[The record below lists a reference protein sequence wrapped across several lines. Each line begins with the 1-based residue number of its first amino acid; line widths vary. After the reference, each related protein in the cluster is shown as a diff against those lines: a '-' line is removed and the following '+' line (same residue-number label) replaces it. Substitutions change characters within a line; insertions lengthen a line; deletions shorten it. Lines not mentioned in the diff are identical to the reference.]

1 MEPGSGENHR
11 LKPERRPQLH
21 ARGRGGK
28 QIKVAHHPMGPHTTC
43 AGRGARW
50 GTLHPYAL
58 FQAGITRALHFGS
71 CPLAARPA
79 SSAAP
84 MLDFLRQSSTSFWA
98 WLILLA
104 LAAAFGLSFGLPSDS
119 LTLGNKP
126 IVEVHGATIND
137 DDYRAQ
143 YSLMSGVVRIPKDV
157 RMQQMFGVKE
167 EVLESLIERE
177 LLAHAGEEMGLSA
190 TAHDAE
196 DLVAHG
202 HMIILGMSVSWLG
215 ELDQFNYKLF
225 KNLLANY
232 QLPENRFLE
241 LQSREVLARSV
252 RDLVRSS
259 VVVPEPVLRE
269 QYEASAN
276 KLSLRYARYDIA
288 PYADLV
294 DPSADEVAAW
304 TAEHTDELKK
314 ALGTQGS
321 RFTKLPEQIRVSVIA
336 IDKPAAEAGEGL
348 QAAARAKAEDAR
360 KRVDAGAAFRDVA
373 REVSNDE
380 GTARRGGDFGWT
392 GVKVGTGLDP
402 ALDEALRSLEVDALS
417 EIVEGEN
424 DFFITRVEGKREGDV
439 PEEDA
444 LRELAIEAVQE
455 SKGKALARVAAE
467 EDRDAVLGGKSVDD
481 VFAAPGAAAGLE
493 DAAIEGDGEAAPA
506 EAKPARAK
514 AELRETGLF
523 SKSAAIPNLGLMP
536 DLVEAAWG
544 SDPETALLPEI
555 YETQGALIVAG
566 LEAKEGA
573 TDEGFAE
580 AREQLYTAA
589 WMGKGN
595 KVTSNW
601 AERLCLEAKGK
612 GSVTVSEDK
621 VQRLVTYDV
630 ETKDGE
636 PESFKPYSV
645 CDRVGN
651 QGGLLRA
658 GIGGGF

>member
-1 MEPGSGENHR
+1 
-11 LKPERRPQLH
+11 
-21 ARGRGGK
+21 
-28 QIKVAHHPMGPHTTC
+28 
-43 AGRGARW
+43 
-50 GTLHPYAL
+50 
-58 FQAGITRALHFGS
+58 
-71 CPLAARPA
+71 
-79 SSAAP
+79 

-126 IVEVHGATIND
+126 IVEVHGASIND

-143 YSLMSGVVRIPKDV
+143 YGLMSGVVRIPKDA

-177 LLAHAGEEMGLSA
+177 LLAHAGEDMGLAA
-190 TAHDAE
+190 TTHDAE

-215 ELDQFNYKLF
+215 DLDQFNYKLF
-225 KNLLANY
+225 QNLLANY

-241 LQSREVLARSV
+241 LQSREVLARTV
-252 RDLVRSS
+252 RDLVRSA

-269 QYEASAN
+269 EYEASAN

-304 TAEHTDELKK
+304 TTEHAEDLKK
-314 ALGTQGS
+314 ALGTQGA

-336 IDKPAAEAGEGL
+336 IDKPAAEAGEAL
-348 QAAARAKAEDAR
+348 QAAARAKAQDAR
-360 KRVDAGAAFRDVA
+360 ARIEAGAAFRDVA
-373 REVSNDE
+373 REVSTDE
-380 GTARRGGDFGWT
+380 GTARKGGDFGWT
-392 GVKVGTGLDP
+392 GVKVGTGLDA
-402 ALDEALRSLEVDALS
+402 ALDEALPSLEVDALS
-417 EIVEGEN
+417 EVIEGEN

-444 LRELAIEAVQE
+444 LRELAIEAIKE
-455 SKGKALARVAAE
+455 NKGKALAKVAAQ
-467 EDRDAVLGGKSVDD
+467 EDRDAVLAGESIDE
-481 VFAAPGAAAGLE
+481 VFAASGEIPGLE
-493 DAAIEGDGEAAPA
+493 DAAIEGDADA
-506 EAKPARAK
+506 EGATPTPAKPARVK

-523 SKSAAIPNLGLMP
+523 SKSGPIPNLGLMP
-536 DLVEAAWG
+536 DLVEAAWA
-544 SDPETALLPEI
+544 SEVETAVLGEI
-555 YETQGALIVAG
+555 YETPGALIVAG
-566 LEAKEGA
+566 LAAKEGA
-573 TDEGFAE
+573 TDEGFAQ
-580 AREQLYTAA
+580 AREQLYAAA
-589 WMGKGN
+589 WAGKGM
-595 KVTSNW
+595 KVTANW

-612 GSVTVSEDK
+612 GDITVSEDK
-621 VQRLVTYDV
+621 VQRMVTYDV
-630 ETKDGE
+630 ETQEGE
-636 PESFKPYSV
+636 PEGFKPYSV

-658 GIGGGF
+658 GMFGGF

>member
-1 MEPGSGENHR
+1 
-11 LKPERRPQLH
+11 
-21 ARGRGGK
+21 
-28 QIKVAHHPMGPHTTC
+28 
-43 AGRGARW
+43 
-50 GTLHPYAL
+50 
-58 FQAGITRALHFGS
+58 
-71 CPLAARPA
+71 
-79 SSAAP
+79 

-119 LTLGNKP
+119 LSFGNKP

-143 YSLMSGVVRIPKDV
+143 YSLMGGVVRIPKDA

-177 LLAHAGEEMGLSA
+177 LLAHAGEEMGLAA

-215 ELDQFNYKLF
+215 DLDQFNYKMF

-259 VVVPEPVLRE
+259 VVIPEPVLRE

-276 KLSLRYARYDIA
+276 KLSLQYARYEIG

-294 DPSADEVAAW
+294 DPSEEDVEAW
-304 TAEHTDELKK
+304 MEEHSDELKK
-314 ALGTQGS
+314 TLGTQGS

-336 IDKPAAEAGEGL
+336 IDKPAAEASEAL
-348 QAAARAKAEDAR
+348 TTAARTKADDAR
-360 KRVDAGAAFRDVA
+360 TRIEAGATFREVARDV
-373 REVSNDE
+373 SDDE
-380 GTARRGGDFGWT
+380 GTGRKGGDFGWT

-402 ALDEALRSLEVDALS
+402 ALDKALRTLEVDALS
-417 EIVEGEN
+417 EIIEGDN
-424 DFFITRVEGKREGDV
+424 DFFIVRVEGKREGDV

-444 LRELAIEAVQE
+444 LRELAAEAIAQ
-455 SKGKALARVAAE
+455 SKGKALAKAAAE
-467 EDRDAVLGGKSVDD
+467 EDRDAVLGGASIDD
-481 VFAAPGAAAGLE
+481 VFAAPGAVPGLE
-493 DAAIEGDGEAAPA
+493 DAAIDGEEGDSTPA
-506 EAKPARAK
+506 EAKPARPK

-523 SKSAAIPNLGLMP
+523 SKSAPIPNLGLMP
-536 DLVEAAWG
+536 DLVDAAWA
-544 SDPETALLPEI
+544 SDTETAILDAV
-555 YETQGALIVAG
+555 YETQGALIIAG
-566 LEAKEGA
+566 LKAKEGA

-580 AREQLYTAA
+580 AREQLYTTA
-589 WMGKGN
+589 WMRKGMQI
-595 KVTSNW
+595 TANW

-612 GSVTVSEDK
+612 GGVTVSEDK
-621 VQRLVTYDV
+621 VQRLVTYDI
-630 ETKDGE
+630 ETKEGEE
-636 PESFKPYSV
+636 PEGFKPYSV

-658 GIGGGF
+658 GMFGGR

>member
-1 MEPGSGENHR
+1 
-11 LKPERRPQLH
+11 
-21 ARGRGGK
+21 
-28 QIKVAHHPMGPHTTC
+28 
-43 AGRGARW
+43 
-50 GTLHPYAL
+50 
-58 FQAGITRALHFGS
+58 
-71 CPLAARPA
+71 
-79 SSAAP
+79 
-84 MLDFLRQSSTSFWA
+84 MLDFLRKSSTSFWA

-143 YSLMSGVVRIPKDV
+143 YSLMSGVVRIPKDA

-190 TAHDAE
+190 TEHDAE
-196 DLVAHG
+196 DLVSHG

-259 VVVPEPVLRE
+259 IVVPEPVLRE

-276 KLSLRYARYDIA
+276 KLSLHYARYEIG

-294 DPSADEVAAW
+294 DPTDDDITAW
-304 TAEHTDELKK
+304 MEEHAEDLKK
-314 ALGTQGS
+314 ALGTQGA

-336 IDKPAAEAGEGL
+336 IDKPAAEADEAL
-348 QAAARAKAEDAR
+348 QVAARAKADDAR
-360 KRVDAGAAFRDVA
+360 TRIDAGATFREVA

-402 ALDEALRSLEVDALS
+402 ALDEALRGLEVDALS
-417 EIVEGEN
+417 EVLEGDN
-424 DFFITRVEGKREGDV
+424 DFFITRIEGKREGDV
-439 PEEDA
+439 PEEES
-444 LRELAIEAVQE
+444 LRELAIEAIQE
-455 SKGKALARVAAE
+455 SKGKALAKVAAE
-467 EDRDAVLGGKSVDD
+467 EDRDAVLGGASIDD
-481 VFAAPGAAAGLE
+481 VFAEPGAVPGLE
-493 DAAIEGDGEAAPA
+493 DAPIEGDEAAPA
-506 EAKPARAK
+506 EAKPARPK

-523 SKSAAIPNLGLMP
+523 SKSAPIPNLGLMP
-536 DLVEAAWG
+536 ELVEAAWA
-544 SDPETALLPEI
+544 SDTETAVLSEV

-566 LEAKEGA
+566 LEAKEDA

-589 WMGKGN
+589 WMRKGMQI
-595 KVTSNW
+595 TANW

-621 VQRLVTYDV
+621 VERLVTYDV
-630 ETKDGE
+630 ETKEGE
-636 PESFKPYSV
+636 PEGFKPYSV

-658 GIGGGF
+658 GMFGGM

>member
-1 MEPGSGENHR
+1 
-11 LKPERRPQLH
+11 
-21 ARGRGGK
+21 
-28 QIKVAHHPMGPHTTC
+28 
-43 AGRGARW
+43 
-50 GTLHPYAL
+50 
-58 FQAGITRALHFGS
+58 
-71 CPLAARPA
+71 
-79 SSAAP
+79 

-119 LTLGNKP
+119 LSFGNKP
-126 IVEVHGATIND
+126 IVEVHGTTIND

-143 YSLMSGVVRIPKDV
+143 YSLMGGVVRIPKDA

-177 LLAHAGEEMGLSA
+177 LLAHVGEEMGLSA
-190 TAHDAE
+190 TEHDAE
-196 DLVAHG
+196 DLVSHG

-215 ELDQFNYKLF
+215 DLDQFNYKMF

-276 KLSLRYARYDIA
+276 KLSLHYARYEIG

-294 DPSADEVAAW
+294 DPTDDEVAAW
-304 TAEHTDELKK
+304 TQEHTDELKK
-314 ALGTQGS
+314 TLGTQGA

-336 IDKPAAEAGEGL
+336 IDKPAAEADEAL
-348 QAAARAKAEDAR
+348 KTAARAKADDAR
-360 KRVDAGAAFRDVA
+360 TRIDAGAGFREVA

-392 GVKVGTGLDP
+392 GIKVGTGLDP
-402 ALDEALRSLEVDALS
+402 AVDEALRSLEVDALS
-417 EIVEGEN
+417 EIIEGDN
-424 DFFITRVEGKREGDV
+424 DFFIARIEGKREGDV

-444 LRELAIEAVQE
+444 LRELAIEAIAQ
-455 SKGKALARVAAE
+455 SKGKVLAKVAAE
-467 EDRDAVLGGKSVDD
+467 EDRDAVLGGASVDD
-481 VFAAPGAAAGLE
+481 VFAAPGAVPGLE
-493 DAAIEGDGEAAPA
+493 DAPIDGEDEDGASAK
-506 EAKPARAK
+506 AKPARPK

-523 SKSAAIPNLGLMP
+523 SKSGPIPNLGLMP
-536 DLVEAAWG
+536 DLVDAAWA
-544 SDPETALLPEI
+544 SDTETAMLPEI
-555 YETQGALIVAG
+555 YETPAALIIAG

-589 WMGKGN
+589 WMRKGM
-595 KVTSNW
+595 KITANW

-621 VQRLVTYDV
+621 VQRIVTYDV

-636 PESFKPYSV
+636 PEGFKPYSV

-658 GIGGGF
+658 GMFGGL

>member
-1 MEPGSGENHR
+1 
-11 LKPERRPQLH
+11 
-21 ARGRGGK
+21 
-28 QIKVAHHPMGPHTTC
+28 
-43 AGRGARW
+43 
-50 GTLHPYAL
+50 
-58 FQAGITRALHFGS
+58 
-71 CPLAARPA
+71 
-79 SSAAP
+79 
-84 MLDFLRQSSTSFWA
+84 MLDFLRKSSTSFWA

-143 YSLMSGVVRIPKDV
+143 YSLMSGVVRIPKDA

-190 TAHDAE
+190 TEHDAE
-196 DLVAHG
+196 DLVSHG

-225 KNLLANY
+225 KNLLTNY

-259 VVVPEPVLRE
+259 IVVPEPVLRE

-276 KLSLRYARYDIA
+276 KLSLHYARYEIG

-294 DPSADEVAAW
+294 DPTDDDITAW
-304 TAEHTDELKK
+304 TEQHAEDLKK
-314 ALGTQGS
+314 ALGTQGA

-336 IDKPAAEAGEGL
+336 IDKPAAEADEAL
-348 QAAARAKAEDAR
+348 QVAARAKADDAR
-360 KRVDAGAAFRDVA
+360 TRIDAGATFREVA

-402 ALDEALRSLEVDALS
+402 ALDEALRGLEVDALS
-417 EIVEGEN
+417 EVLEGDN
-424 DFFITRVEGKREGDV
+424 DFFITRIEGKREGDV
-439 PEEDA
+439 PEEES
-444 LRELAIEAVQE
+444 LRELAIEAIQE
-455 SKGKALARVAAE
+455 SKGKALAKVAAE
-467 EDRDAVLGGKSVDD
+467 EDRDAVLGGASIDD
-481 VFAAPGAAAGLE
+481 VFAEPGAVPGLE
-493 DAAIEGDGEAAPA
+493 DAPIEGDEAAPA
-506 EAKPARAK
+506 ETKPARPK

-523 SKSAAIPNLGLMP
+523 SKSAPIPNLGLMP
-536 DLVEAAWG
+536 ELVEAAWA
-544 SDPETALLPEI
+544 SDTETAVLSEV

-566 LEAKEGA
+566 LEAKEDA

-589 WMGKGN
+589 WMRKGMQI
-595 KVTSNW
+595 TANW

-621 VQRLVTYDV
+621 VERLVTYDV
-630 ETKDGE
+630 ETKEGE
-636 PESFKPYSV
+636 PEGFKPYSV

-658 GIGGGF
+658 GMFGGM

>member
-1 MEPGSGENHR
+1 
-11 LKPERRPQLH
+11 
-21 ARGRGGK
+21 
-28 QIKVAHHPMGPHTTC
+28 
-43 AGRGARW
+43 
-50 GTLHPYAL
+50 
-58 FQAGITRALHFGS
+58 
-71 CPLAARPA
+71 
-79 SSAAP
+79 

-119 LTLGNKP
+119 LSFGNKP
-126 IVEVHGATIND
+126 IVEVHGASIND

-143 YSLMSGVVRIPKDV
+143 YSLMSGVVRIPKDA

-215 ELDQFNYKLF
+215 DLDQFNYKLF

-241 LQSREVLARSV
+241 LQSREVLARTV

-269 QYEASAN
+269 QYEATAN
-276 KLSLRYARYDIA
+276 KLSLHYARYEIA

-294 DPSADEVAAW
+294 DPTDDDVAAW
-304 TAEHTDELKK
+304 MEAHTDDLKK
-314 ALGTQGS
+314 TLGTQGA
-321 RFTKLPEQIRVSVIA
+321 RFTKLPEQFRVSVIA
-336 IDKPAAEAGEGL
+336 IDKPAAEAGEEL
-348 QAAARAKAEDAR
+348 KAAARAKADDAR
-360 KRVDAGAAFRDVA
+360 ARIDAGSAGFREVA

-380 GTARRGGDFGWT
+380 GTARKGGDFGWT

-402 ALDEALRSLEVDALS
+402 ALDEALRGLDVDALS
-417 EIVEGEN
+417 EVIEGDN
-424 DFFITRVEGKREGDV
+424 DFFIARIEGKREGDV

-444 LRELAIEAVQE
+444 LRELAIEAIAQ
-455 SKGKALARVAAE
+455 SKGKELAKVAAE
-467 EDRDAVLGGKSVDD
+467 EDRDAVLDGASIDD
-481 VFAAPGAAAGLE
+481 VFAAPGAVPGLE
-493 DAAIEGDGEAAPA
+493 DAPIDGEDAGDGET
-506 EAKPARAK
+506 AKPARPK
-514 AELRETGLF
+514 AELRKTGLF
-523 SKSAAIPNLGLMP
+523 SKSAPIPNLGLMP

-544 SDPETALLPEI
+544 SDTETALLGDI
-555 YETQGALIVAG
+555 FETQGALIVAG
-566 LEAKEGA
+566 LDAKEGA

-580 AREQLYTAA
+580 AREELYTAA
-589 WMGKGN
+589 WMRKGMQI
-595 KVTSNW
+595 TANW

-630 ETKDGE
+630 ETKEGE
-636 PESFKPYSV
+636 PEGFKPYSV

-658 GIGGGF
+658 GMFGGL